1 MKGQPEQSKVLP
13 CCAREDEE
21 SMEQTRILICED
33 SQEGIFTGI
42 YEAYERRCDPLR
54 TKLQAGEEGNLCL
67 FADYIRVVP
76 DPGKAEKVA
85 RTLRRRFGTE
95 CYEQICL
102 ALSSRQ
108 EDKGQAVY
116 RTVAEGLS
124 GRVKGEL
131 MAHLGN
137 PFVARTFALARAAGN
152 ESHHLLGFLRFEE
165 TKSGL
170 LFARIRPKNNV
181 LAHMMPHFA
190 DRFPGENF
198 VILDEGRRLYG
209 VHPAHGEWF
218 LAVREEG
225 AELPG
230 PELSEGELQMQELFR
245 FFCRKIMIK
254 ERENGALQR
263 QLLPLRF
270 RGCMTEFR

>member
-1 MKGQPEQSKVLP
+1 
-13 CCAREDEE
+13 
-21 SMEQTRILICED
+21 MEQTRILVCED

-42 YEAYERRCDPLR
+42 YEADERRCDPLR

-85 RTLRRRFGTE
+85 RTLRGRFGAE

-116 RTVAEGLS
+116 RTVVEGLS
-124 GRVKGEL
+124 GRVRGNL

-137 PFVARTFALARAAGN
+137 PYVARVFELARAAGN
-152 ESHHLLGFLRFEE
+152 ESHHLLGFLRFSE
-165 TKSGL
+165 TKNGL
-170 LFARIRPKNNV
+170 LFARISPKNNV

-190 DRFPGENF
+190 DRFPGEDF

-209 VHPAHGEWF
+209 VHPARGEWF

-225 AELPG
+225 AGLPD
-230 PELSEGELQMQELFR
+230 PELSDEERRMQELFR

-254 ERENGALQR
+254 ERENSALQR
-263 QLLPLRF
+263 QLLPYRF
-270 RGCMTEFR
+270 RDYMTEFR